1 MPNRLPSPFSPDAA
15 SKDWSQLKA
24 AAFYLLPPEQMDQE
38 ARPSPIPTSWPLLL
52 SKEQLCAYLAL
63 SWSTIS
69 KICTVA
75 PIDVGVSVVRYSR
88 VQIDEWVAGLPSKP
102 TKPTKRAAARR
113 ASLPGPEVESSE
125 RRASALDR
133 VRARTT
139 LRRHD
144 QGRRRSS
151 GEGRNGPG

>member
-38 ARPSPIPTSWPLLL
+38 ARPSPIPTAWPLLL

-102 TKPTKRAAARR
+102 TKRAAAGR
-113 ASLPGPEVESSE
+113 ASLPDPEFESSE
-125 RRASALDR
+125 RRASALER

-144 QGRRRSS
+144 QGRCRSS